1 MNSFEQKVKGTSR
14 SHEGRA
20 GSGISG
26 SRVPEN
32 FSGTRTQNWVRVPEN
47 IALWVVSFI
56 NGTCKR

>member
-1 MNSFEQKVKGTSR
+1 MGEIPFKAKPS
-14 SHEGRA
+14 RA

-47 IALWVVSFI
+47 VALWVVSII
-56 NGTCKR
+56 NQTCKR